1 LDNYRV
7 IISTESTDTYQA
19 DFAYAPNP
27 KAIIDSGKQGK
38 QGRYVKIQ
46 LLGKNYLS
54 LAEVEVIGLI
64 KGDKGD
70 KGDKGNKGDKGDR
83 GFEGSRG
90 YQGSKGSK
98 GDKGDKGNE
107 GNMGENGQDG
117 DSFFT
122 QIDSEVSLKEQDNL
136 VVTGNIK
143 ATGDIKIGNSN
154 SQCDA
159 NNTGAI
165 RYNTISNLLEFCN
178 TYTWQN
184 VSNNFSADRWRFPEV
199 DYSSANNNFGGFH
212 NASNLP
218 SSYAFAAL
226 KPDGS
231 IKAWGDSDHGGSGE
245 PTDNDYTK
253 IYSTSSAFAALKS
266 DGSIAVWGNSTDGG
280 SGAPADNDYTLK
292 YC

>member
-1 LDNYRV
+1 
-7 IISTESTDTYQA
+7 
-19 DFAYAPNP
+19 
-27 KAIIDSGKQGK
+27 
-38 QGRYVKIQ
+38 
-46 LLGKNYLS
+46 
-54 LAEVEVIGLI
+54 VEVIGLI

-178 TYTWQN
+178 TYT
-184 VSNNFSADRWRFPEV
+184 P
-199 DYSSANNNFGGFH
+199 
-212 NASNLP
+212 
-218 SSYAFAAL
+218 
-226 KPDGS
+226 
-231 IKAWGDSDHGGSGE
+231 
-245 PTDNDYTK
+245 
-253 IYSTSSAFAALKS
+253 
-266 DGSIAVWGNSTDGG
+266 NS
-280 SGAPADNDYTLK
+280 
-292 YC
+292 